1 MLKDAALGVRTLDTR
16 SRNHLFYLIT
26 LTLVLFFTGLGDR
39 DLWAPVEPRYAEI
52 ARIMFIK
59 GEWIVPMVNGELYTD
74 KPILY
79 FWLVLIA
86 SKLAGGVNEWTLR
99 LPAAMAGIGFVVATY
114 FTGRDFFSRRVGFV
128 AATVLATTMRV
139 IWEARWAHIDM
150 VFGFFFVLTIYFGF
164 RSLLGKGGKH
174 EILLGYVFMGLTV
187 LAKGLIGIVLPALL
201 LLAFVFVRRDWRIIV
216 AAKLPLGIPIFLL
229 VVAPWFYLVNN
240 STDGKWLADFIYVH
254 HIQRYVDGDGHRQ
267 PFYYYLTTLPVD
279 FLPWTVFAISAVF
292 AYFPYRQLKQQPIPQ
307 LVTLWFAVVFLFFS
321 ISDTKRD
328 LYLLPLLPS
337 VALFVGNYID
347 DLAEGRL
354 GESTLY
360 QWMGQLFFGALT
372 AIGFV
377 LPIGAWIVRRETFWI
392 SLPAAVVLAVGGI
405 VTMILIRKHR
415 PLKVVTAVTL
425 LITLAT
431 VCSSIGILPYV
442 DQFKSRRLFS
452 LEVKRIVP
460 ATAPLYVYA
469 DTMHDFNFYTA
480 REIIPVLSS
489 RGEVVEAIRQPGN
502 RYILIR
508 APDLKTLNMSRLEQV
523 LVTQSVGR
531 TTWNLVA
538 FINNAEAEN

>member
-1 MLKDAALGVRTLDTR
+1 MQHLGRPYLDTR
-16 SRNHLFYLIT
+16 GRSHLFYLLS
-26 LTLVLFFTGLGDR
+26 LTLLLFFTGLGAR

-52 ARIMFIK
+52 ARIMFVK
-59 GEWIVPMVNGELYTD
+59 GEWIVPRVNGELYTD

-86 SKLAGGVNEWTLR
+86 SKLAGGVSEWTVR
-99 LPAAMAGIGFVVATY
+99 LPAALAGIGFILATY
-114 FTGRDFFSRRVGFV
+114 FIGRDFFSPRVGFI
-128 AATVLATTMRV
+128 AATVLATSMRV

-150 VFGFFFVLTIYFGF
+150 VLGFFFILTIYFGA
-164 RSLLGKGGKH
+164 RSLLGQRKKH
-174 EILLGYVFMGLTV
+174 EILLAYVFMGLAV

-201 LLAFVFVRRDWRIIV
+201 LGAFALIRRDWNIIIN
-216 AAKLPLGIPIFLL
+216 AKLPLGIPLFLL

-307 LVTLWFAVVFLFFS
+307 LLALWFVVVFLFFS
-321 ISDTKRD
+321 ISDSKRD

-337 VALFVGNYID
+337 VALLVGNYID

-360 QWMGQLFFGALT
+360 QWMGQLFFGAVA
-372 AIGFV
+372 AIGLA
-377 LPIGAWIVRRETFWI
+377 LPIAAWIVRRETFWI
-392 SLPAAVVLAVGGI
+392 SLPAAVVFASGGILAV
-405 VTMILIRKHR
+405 VFIRKRR
-415 PLKVVTAVTL
+415 PLKAVTTVTL

-431 VCSSIGILPYV
+431 VCLSIGILPYV
-442 DQFKSRRLFS
+442 DQFKSRRPFS
-452 LEVKRIVP
+452 TEVKKIVP
-460 ATAPLYVYA
+460 ATATLYIYD
-469 DTMHDFNFYTA
+469 DTMHNFNFYTE

-489 RGEVVEAIRQPGN
+489 QGEVLEVFRQSGN
-502 RYILIR
+502 RYILIDD
-508 APDLKTLNMSRLEQV
+508 PHLKTLNIFGRDQIV
-523 LVTQSVGR
+523 ATQSIGT
-531 TTWNLVA
+531 TTWNLVNFGA
-538 FINNAEAEN
+538 KAAK